1 MKYKAKIII
10 LAIIII
16 LWMAF
21 IFSMSA
27 KNATQSSDISG
38 GFTYNVLNTFFAD
51 FRGLDKSIQDNIV
64 EGLQFVVRKGA
75 HFSAYA
81 VLGGLCFVECSYF
94 KGVNFKNRFITAF
107 LVSVLYA
114 ISDEIHQAF
123 IPGRASSIIDVVI
136 DTLGVICGITIII
149 IIISIYK
156 AIFGKTNAKLNRRGE
171 RKKW

>member
-1 MKYKAKIII
+1 MKDKAKIII

-51 FRGLDKSIQDNIV
+51 FRGLDKSNQDNIV

-94 KGVNFKNRFITAF
+94 NRFNLKNKFTAAF
-107 LVSVLYA
+107 LISVLYA
-114 ISDEIHQAF
+114 VSDEIHQYF
-123 IPGRASSIIDVVI
+123 VPGRACEFRDVVI
-136 DTLGVICGITIII
+136 DSCGVLFGITVVVVFNIIKNKFKK
-149 IIISIYK
+149 SIP
-156 AIFGKTNAKLNRRGE
+156 R
-171 RKKW
+171 

>member
-1 MKYKAKIII
+1 MKDKAKIII

-94 KGVNFKNRFITAF
+94 NRFNLKNKFTAAF
-107 LVSVLYA
+107 LISVLYA
-114 ISDEIHQAF
+114 VSDEIHQYF
-123 IPGRASSIIDVVI
+123 VPGRACEFRDVVI
-136 DTLGVICGITIII
+136 DSCGVLFGITVVVVFNIIKNKFKK
-149 IIISIYK
+149 SIP
-156 AIFGKTNAKLNRRGE
+156 R
-171 RKKW
+171 

>member
-1 MKYKAKIII
+1 MKDKYKIII

-27 KNATQSSDISG
+27 KNATQSSNISG
-38 GFTYNVLNTFFAD
+38 GFTYDVLNTFFSN

-64 EGLQFVVRKGA
+64 EDLQFVVRKGA

-114 ISDEIHQAF
+114 ISDEIHQYF
-123 IPGRASSIIDVVI
+123 VPGRACEFRDMVIDSCGVLFGITVVVI
-136 DTLGVICGITIII
+136 FNII
-149 IIISIYK
+149 K
-156 AIFGKTNAKLNRRGE
+156 NKL
-171 RKKW
+171 KKDNKKYI